1 MTVGFWHEEAQRAL
15 RAATSAVTGRR
26 AADAGEINALMHARA
41 DLYHQMARITE
52 LLVGGRPVAE
62 EANRAT
68 ATLIL
73 GRQGQNLTRLYVG
86 LRAAAMLDEDLPP
99 APAITAGPAGSLR
112 RAADALGVIGDI
124 IAGHLPFKR
133 RSGTP
138 EGRAIRAGGGVQ
150 GALADLARLTVE
162 AIQLDRRL
170 PAWLNRGGPLAHTY
184 RSAAEAARWTSNSQ
198 LGLAAAQLVAAAK
211 LEPDLRELDTARSP
225 LRPAP
230 AVDTVD
236 TAIAAIRA
244 ARTWLWLHPEQVTGV
259 HLQTGTQLG
268 LAVHVLTTG
277 NNPDMIGGWRQA
289 AIAAADLRATP
300 ASGPAQDA
308 AAEIGEALRWT
319 RSLLVITAQEHVHQ
333 QARNPER
340 LVSEMR
346 LMAATMHRG
355 LRAAVRHCNLFVRA
369 DTILHRPAGSLVYR
383 AAPRWRPATNSDDL
397 VRDLSRAL
405 WQTIGQNA
413 HGDTAGMI
421 ARVLATPPHPNSMS
435 PTAVVTTQSLNQGQV
450 SQDSAGPAWRH
461 TGNGH
466 LSRLATQ
473 SSTRVA
479 CSEAVEDSQKS
490 MSGGISID

>member
-26 AADAGEINALMHARA
+26 AADAAEINALVHARA

-62 EANRAT
+62 AANRAT

-73 GRQGQNLTRLYVG
+73 GRHGQNLTRLYVG
-86 LRAAAMLDEDLPP
+86 LRAAAVLDEHLPP
-99 APAITAGPAGSLR
+99 APAVTAGPARSLR

-133 RSGTP
+133 RPGTP

-162 AIQLDRRL
+162 AVRLDSRL
-170 PAWLNRGGPLAHTY
+170 PTWLNRGGPLAHTY
-184 RSAAEAARWTSNSQ
+184 RSAAETAKWTSNSR

-211 LEPDLRELDTARSP
+211 FEPGLRELDTARSP

-244 ARTWLWLHPEQVTGV
+244 ARTWLWLHPDQVTGV
-259 HLQTGTQLG
+259 HLQIGTQLG
-268 LAVHVLTTG
+268 LAVHVLTAG
-277 NNPDMIGGWRQA
+277 KNPDMIGGWRQA
-289 AIAAADLRATP
+289 AIAAADLQATP
-300 ASGPAQDA
+300 ANGPAQDA
-308 AAEIGEALRWT
+308 AAEISEALRWT
-319 RSLLVITAQEHVHQ
+319 RSLLNLPAQEHVHQ

-346 LMAATMHRG
+346 LMAATLHRG

-369 DTILHRPAGSLVYR
+369 DAILHRPAGSLVYR
-383 AAPRWRPATNSDDL
+383 AAPRWQPATTTDDL

-405 WQTIGQNA
+405 WQAIGQNA
-413 HGDTAGMI
+413 QGDTTAMI
-421 ARVLATPPHPNSMS
+421 ARVLATPPRLQ
-435 PTAVVTTQSLNQGQV
+435 AVSRPADVARQSLNPGRAP
-450 SQDSAGPAWRH
+450 DDLAGPDLRH
-461 TGNGH
+461 AGNGH
-466 LSRLATQ
+466 LTRRAVQ
-473 SSTRVA
+473 PSTPVGG
-479 CSEAVEDSQKS
+479 SEAVEEGGGPL
-490 MSGGISID
+490 SGDISID